1 MGKKKAESRTKKR
14 VGITVKTMAPV
25 VGIVAF
31 MVFSTIFSIGKVRS
45 LITELDT
52 LQHKTIVIKDLS
64 EQIRYDVLSTADVFT
79 RISATGDTEM
89 FKDAE
94 EKKAE
99 FERLIGELKEVD
111 EESTEELDERIKGYA
126 EFYSVC
132 TKMAYTYISTGTE
145 SGNKVM
151 KMVDPIAN
159 SLIESVDNA
168 SKAMTDRTAEQIADI
183 SSDSVAVVIIVTVT
197 SVVNILL
204 AFWIGITIVKNV
216 IKPIKKVSKSILV
229 LADNDLTGEEI
240 KHKQNDEISDLA
252 GAYNK
257 LLSSLKGI
265 MARML
270 ESANSLEEKTEVM
283 QSNSAVILQNVSD
296 IAVAVENVSTIA
308 GEQANDIEDSMKEVV
323 GLKNIAG
330 MNLKSSNTLSEAST
344 EIFAASTRGNEVL
357 DKLYTVTKESE
368 TAFGEIF
375 ESIDKI
381 QISTAKIEEAS
392 NMIESIAAQ
401 TNLLSLNASIEAA
414 RAGEMGKGFAV
425 VADEI
430 RKLSDESTESVNEI
444 NRMLDELK
452 ENVGHATEQS
462 SNVKETVEKQV
473 LGVEDTRTSYSE
485 IAKNLD
491 LINSEIETLAHVS
504 KSMSESCNK
513 VTDSME
519 RLSGS
524 AEENAAATEETNAS
538 IEEVLSMTEQITEG
552 ARDIKMR
559 SAELHKIVR
568 LYSI

>member
-197 SVVNILL
+197 SAVNILL
-204 AFWIGITIVKNV
+204 AFWIGITIVRNV

-240 KHKQNDEISDLA
+240 KLKQNDEISDLA

-257 LLSSLKGI
+257 LLSSLNGI